1 MERKQLYIDFDGVIM
16 DTIDVTYKLLEEQKI
31 SLQNEKEVENF
42 YKTIDWKNLLSITPE
57 INDGFNCIE
66 KIRESNLFDI
76 AILTHVNSL
85 DEAIEKVKF
94 IRKHTIDLTI
104 IPVPK
109 AISKT
114 KMVHTEGAIL
124 IDDYTSNLTEWE
136 ASGGIGIRFNRSLN
150 GKGFKVIDRLDK
162 ILEMN
167 LVKQGLNGSIRK
179 YKKYKNI

>member
-1 MERKQLYIDFDGVIM
+1 MMVLIVLK
-16 DTIDVTYKLLEEQKI
+16 K
-31 SLQNEKEVENF
+31 
-42 YKTIDWKNLLSITPE
+42 
-57 INDGFNCIE
+57 
-66 KIRESNLFDI
+66 ESNLFDI